1 MNLVTSQFDKNDK
14 SIQSLSARNG
24 VLTKEIEAQKNKVQ
38 TLQAALENASSSF
51 GEADSRTRSW
61 QIQLNNAQADL
72 NKMES
77 VFIFFVAYI
86 ASKILGMS
94 HDIAAPAG
102 MIGAS
107 NFFELAAAVAITL
120 FGTTSPAALATTVG
134 VLTEVPVMLAL
145 VKAANNTKGWFK
157 S

>member
-77 VFIFFVAYI
+77 ELKANEDAIDRLGQEMEEAEEQTEDLQNHFQTAEIWQRIHPVS
-86 ASKILGMS
+86 SKRS
-94 HDIAAPAG
+94 
-102 MIGAS
+102 
-107 NFFELAAAVAITL
+107 
-120 FGTTSPAALATTVG
+120 
-134 VLTEVPVMLAL
+134 VLLSQESARLSQQRRLPL
-145 VKAANNTKGWFK
+145 VLSWWQQVWNW
-157 S
+157 